1 MESRKQNKLQLEL
14 TTYVQGEVYFDD
26 MSRGIYST
34 DASNYQIEPVAVC
47 VPKDEE
53 DVKTAIKIA
62 NGNGISI
69 LPRGGGTSLAGQ
81 TVGASLVLDFSKY
94 MNKILEVNPAEKWAR
109 VQPGLVRDEL
119 NSVIAQHGLQFAPDP
134 ATGNRANI
142 GGMVGANS
150 SGTRSIIYGK
160 TVDHVLET
168 KVLLADGTILQ
179 LKEISPDEYKNRMS
193 GDKRESE
200 IYRKIK
206 KIIDSNRD
214 EIEKRYPKVM
224 RRVAGYN
231 LDEFIYTDR
240 WNLSKLIVGSEGT
253 LATLLEA
260 KLNLVPL
267 PKYTSLCVVHFANL
281 LESLRATQQILAFKP
296 SAVEILDKTLLSL
309 ARKSRTTS
317 NLCGFLQGDPE
328 SILVVEFYGDSSEEI
343 LQRPKEMISHLQNNK
358 LGYAYPI
365 FSDKSD
371 QTNIWSVRKSG
382 LGLLL
387 GMRGDRKPVPFIE
400 DTCVPV
406 KVLPE
411 YIDQVIQICKSHGTE
426 VILYAHASVGVL
438 HVRPVLNLKLQED
451 IEKMKTISDQT
462 FDLVK
467 KYGGS
472 FSSEHGDGLQ
482 RSAYLEKFYG
492 TQIYNAFKEIKML
505 FDPHNLMNPD
515 KIVDSPPIDQNFRYG
530 IDYKTPKVETEFQ
543 FRNDD
548 GFAGAV
554 EMCSGVGACRKT
566 QIGTMCPSYIATRDE
581 EHSTRGRANA
591 LRLAMTGKFGEDG
604 LTSQRLHDVLDLCLS
619 CKACKSECPSN
630 VDMAKLKSEF
640 LQKYYDK
647 HGTTLRDRMIGD
659 SSKMSV
665 RFSGI
670 LAPIVNG
677 IQSTAL
683 FKMVQEKY
691 IGIDKR
697 RTLPK
702 YASQT
707 FHHWFTHRP
716 TTPTIPLR
724 PSLIKEGESK
734 GVVAKGVG
742 GGQKKVVLFDDT
754 YMNYHEPNIGKSAVE
769 LLEFCG
775 YEVIL
780 AKAGCCQRPRISHGF
795 LRDAKR
801 DGLKTL
807 QVLDGYISQGLKIV
821 VCEPSCASALT
832 DDLSDLIA
840 DENLGKRISENV
852 MMIDEFLNQEIQS
865 GRLTCQFTSP
875 FENIYIHGHCHQKAL
890 YGTSSMKSVLAKVS
904 GLKVTEINS
913 GCCGMAGSFGYEK
926 EHYDLSLKIGED
938 RLFPALRSLPKDSA
952 VISCGFSC
960 RHQIHD
966 VLGLKPIHWVEAMK
980 VKV

>member
-1 MESRKQNKLQLEL
+1 MEQRKHNKLQLEL
-14 TTYVQGEVYFDD
+14 TTYFQGEVYFDD
-26 MSRGIYST
+26 VSRGIYST
-34 DASNYQIEPVAVC
+34 DASNYQVEPIAVC
-47 VPKDEE
+47 VPKNEE
-53 DVKTAIKIA
+53 DVKTAVKIA
-62 NGNGISI
+62 NGNGVSI
-69 LPRGGGTSLAGQ
+69 LPRGGGTSLSGQ
-81 TVGASLVLDFSKY
+81 TVGAALILDFSKY
-94 MNKILEVNPAEKWAR
+94 MNKILEVNPAEKWVR

-119 NSVIAQHGLQFAPDP
+119 NAAMAQHGLQFAPDP

-142 GGMVGANS
+142 GGMIGANS

-160 TVDHVLET
+160 TVDHVLEA
-168 KVLLADGTILQ
+168 KVLLADGTVLQ
-179 LKEISPDEYKNRMS
+179 LQEISRDEYKKRMS
-193 GDKRESE
+193 GEKREPE
-200 IYRKIK
+200 IYRRFKQ
-206 KIIDSNRD
+206 IIDSNRD
-214 EIEKRYPKVM
+214 EIEKHYPKVM

-231 LDEFIYTDR
+231 LDEFIHTDR

-267 PKYTSLCVVHFANL
+267 PKYTSLCIAHFANL
-281 LESLRATQQILAFKP
+281 LESLRATQQILTFKP

-328 SILVVEFYGDSSEEI
+328 AVLIIEFYGDSPEEI
-343 LQRPKEMISHLQNNK
+343 LQRPKEMMAHLQNQK

-365 FSDKSD
+365 ISDKSE
-371 QTNIWSVRKSG
+371 QTNIWSVRKNG

-400 DTCVPV
+400 DACVPIE
-406 KVLPE
+406 VLPE
-411 YIDQVIQICKSHGTE
+411 YIDQVIQICKSHKTE

-451 IEKMKTISDQT
+451 IDKMKSISDQT
-462 FDLVK
+462 FELVK

-482 RSAYLEKFYG
+482 RGYYLEKFYG
-492 TQIYNAFKEIKML
+492 TQIYNSFKEIKML
-505 FDPHNLMNPD
+505 FDPHNLMNPG
-515 KIVDSPPIDQNFRYG
+515 KIVNSPSIDENLRYG
-530 IDYKTPKVETEFQ
+530 TAYKTPKIETEFQ
-543 FRNDD
+543 FRNEG
-548 GFAGAV
+548 GFTGAV

-591 LRLAMTGKFGEDG
+591 LRLAMIGKLGVDG

-647 HGTTLRDRMIGD
+647 HGATLRDRMIAN
-659 SSKMSV
+659 SSKMSS

-670 LAPIVNG
+670 LAPMINM
-677 IQSTAL
+677 IQNMAL
-683 FKMVQEKY
+683 FKVVQEKF

-702 YASQT
+702 YTSQT
-707 FHHWFTHRP
+707 FHQWFANRP
-716 TTPTIPLR
+716 IPTI
-724 PSLIKEGESK
+724 KFD
-734 GVVAKGVG
+734 
-742 GGQKKVVLFDDT
+742 KKVVLFDDT
-754 YMNYHEPNIGKSAVE
+754 YLNYHEPHIGKSAVE
-769 LLEFCG
+769 LLESCG

-780 AKAGCCQRPRISHGF
+780 ARAGCCQRPRISHGF

-807 QVLDGYISQGLKIV
+807 QGLDDYIKEGLKIV

-832 DDLSDLIA
+832 DDLPDLIA
-840 DENLGKRISENV
+840 DESLGKRISENV
-852 MMIDEFLNQEIQS
+852 LMIDEFLNQEIQS

-875 FENIYIHGHCHQKAL
+875 FKDIYIHGHCHQKAL
-890 YGTSSMKSVLAKVS
+890 YGTSSMKSVLSKVS

-960 RHQIHD
+960 RHQIKD
-966 VLGLKPIHWVEAMK
+966 VTGLKPIHWLESLNIK
-980 VKV
+980 V